1 MARLALDD
9 VSLTFTLRNRSGAS
23 WKDWALSKLTGRPGT
38 PRTTVQALSNVS
50 FELADGERLG
60 VIGHNGAG
68 KTTLLRVLAG
78 IYCPTLGRR
87 LVEGRIS
94 ALFELGLGFEP
105 EATGW
110 ENIRYRG
117 YLQKETPRSIGQKV
131 EAIAAFTELG
141 DKLDMPIRYYSSGM
155 LVRLAFS
162 IATAIEPEI
171 LLIDEVLA
179 AGDMAFQAKALARMR
194 ALMARARAIVLVSHE
209 MKTIAEM
216 CDRVLWLDQGRPRLL
231 GPVRETLDAYKEHM
245 GALAAAAVAK
255 AAA

>member
-1 MARLALDD
+1 MARLALED
-9 VSLTFTLRNRSGAS
+9 VSLTFTLRNRGGAS
-23 WKDWALSKLTGRPGT
+23 WKDWALSKLLHRQRP
-38 PRTTVQALSNVS
+38 PAPTVEALRNVT

-78 IYCPTLGRR
+78 VYHPTRGLR

-117 YLQKETPRSIGQKV
+117 YLQKETPRTIAPKV
-131 EAIAAFTELG
+131 QAIAEFSELG

-171 LLIDEVLA
+171 LLIDEVLS
-179 AGDMAFQAKALARMR
+179 AGDMAFQTKAHARMR
-194 ALMARARAIVLVSHE
+194 ALMEKARAIVLVSHDLT
-209 MKTIAEM
+209 TIANM
-216 CDRVLWLDQGRPRLL
+216 CDRVLWLDHGRMHAL
-231 GPVRETLDAYKEHM
+231 GPVHETIAAYKDHM
-245 GALAAAAVAK
+245 NALAAA
-255 AAA
+255 